1 LRLFDLK
8 PTAANTVIET
18 LRKLAQLMDGRRDY
32 LSCQIASEGGK
43 PQGSG
48 PDPLSIVLSNLCF
61 TYFFE
66 PPIYAHSSK
75 IQKVSWNGRPG
86 AKPC

>member
-43 PQGSG
+43 PLADAIVETERAFDGVRNAIEILRNSG
-48 PDPLSIVLSNLCF
+48 GWI
-61 TYFFE
+61 
-66 PPIYAHSSK
+66 
-75 IQKVSWNGRPG
+75 SW
-86 AKPC
+86 